1 MATTLT
7 QTHPLLIVPF
17 SAATDFTTLA
27 ELGEHFADT
36 LTESDDPTLKMALC
50 GRLAACF
57 ALLRSTLNNP
67 VPPHIKER
75 LTVES
80 LPVMP
85 SSFEPDSEQLCDY
98 CVALSQLLIAQ
109 SLPSETE
116 KTLTDLLAELA
127 GHFAAEL
134 NAPRWVRTENG
145 IKEIGERGS

>member
-36 LTESDDPTLKMALC
+36 LTESGDPTLKMALC
-50 GRLAACF
+50 GRLVACF

-75 LTVES
+75 LTVDT
-80 LPVMP
+80 LPATP
-85 SSFEPDSEQLCDY
+85 LCFEPDSEQLCDY
-98 CVALSQLLIAQ
+98 CVALSQLLMSQ
-109 SLPSETE
+109 VLPPETE

-134 NAPRWVRTENG
+134 NASRWVRTENG
-145 IKEIGERGS
+145 IKEIGERGT